1 MDIFNNPTFTHS
13 PATEAR
19 CLHAGLPRGVF
30 LLVDSAYAEYI
41 DAEDWTDGAEL
52 VRANRNAVM
61 LRTFSKIYGLGGM
74 RVGWF
79 YGPDLVVDVI
89 NRLKSPFAVS
99 TAAQVAALAALD
111 DDAFVALNQAH
122 NNRWRRWTTD
132 TLRQFGL
139 AVPESACNFVLV
151 RFPETE
157 GRDAAS
163 ADAFLK
169 ARGIIVRRMGGY
181 GLPDALRITIGTEDE
196 MHAVVDALGS
206 YMNAT

>member
-1 MDIFNNPTFTHS
+1 MQLCFFASGDIVYDTQ
-13 PATEAR
+13 AT
-19 CLHAGLPRGVF
+19 
-30 LLVDSAYAEYI
+30 
-41 DAEDWTDGAEL
+41 T
-52 VRANRNAVM
+52 
-61 LRTFSKIYGLGGM
+61 
-74 RVGWF
+74 
-79 YGPDLVVDVI
+79 
-89 NRLKSPFAVS
+89 
-99 TAAQVAALAALD
+99 
-111 DDAFVALNQAH
+111 
-122 NNRWRRWTTD
+122 
-132 TLRQFGL
+132 L